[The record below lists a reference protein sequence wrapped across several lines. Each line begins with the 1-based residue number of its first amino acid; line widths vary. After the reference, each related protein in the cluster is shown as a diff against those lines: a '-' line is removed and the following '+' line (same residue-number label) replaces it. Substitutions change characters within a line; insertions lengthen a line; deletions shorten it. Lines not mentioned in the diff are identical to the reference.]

1 MRNFHNVITALI
13 VKPLSVL
20 VNSKKWNIKVQISV
34 TRHESVRL
42 NSGGVRQH
50 KQTQR
55 KLFLGLLGF
64 SINFHWI
71 FVSLSGFLS
80 CLACLLEECNKGCDP
95 HKILSSAYE
104 GRKKTVS
111 ILCPGSSAL
120 RTLTNQQ

>member
-1 MRNFHNVITALI
+1 MRSVAHHGSLSLLHVMRMMLWSFMRNFHNVMTALI

-34 TRHESVRL
+34 TRHESVRHD
-42 NSGGVRQH
+42 SGGVRQN

-71 FVSLSGFLS
+71 FV
-80 CLACLLEECNKGCDP
+80 
-95 HKILSSAYE
+95 
-104 GRKKTVS
+104 
-111 ILCPGSSAL
+111 
-120 RTLTNQQ
+120 